1 MTVTPAILVIVA
13 LGAAA
18 GALLERIAT
27 RLAGRRGPPTGRT
40 LLSAVVMALLVPAL
54 AFSSPSPA
62 QLVCDLAL
70 LCVLAVATL
79 TDLETRRIP
88 NLLTGSGIA
97 GMLAL
102 TALLQPQL
110 VTQRLLFALLG
121 FTFFFAAAL
130 LRPGGLGVG
139 DVKLVAVI
147 GAALGALALPA
158 VTLALLGAAAAGA
171 AIALRD
177 GLVQARAARLPLAPF
192 LGAGAVVTLLV
203 SG

>member
-1 MTVTPAILVIVA
+1 MTTSPAILVVSA
-13 LGAAA
+13 FGATA
-18 GALLERIAT
+18 GALVE
-27 RLAGRRGPPTGRT
+27 RLAARLVGSAGPPSRRT
-40 LLSAVVMALLVPAL
+40 LLSAGAIAPLAAAL
-54 AFSSPSPA
+54 ALSSPSPA
-62 QLVCDLAL
+62 QFGCDFAL
-70 LCVLAVATL
+70 ICVLLAATL

-88 NLLTGSGIA
+88 NLLTGSGIVA
-97 GMLAL
+97 ILAI

-110 VTQRLLFALLG
+110 VTQRLIFALLG
-121 FTFFFAAAL
+121 FAFFFAAAL
-130 LRPGGLGVG
+130 LRPGGLGLG

-177 GLVQARAARLPLAPF
+177 GLAQARAARLPLAPF
-192 LGAGAVVTLLV
+192 LAAGALLTLLI